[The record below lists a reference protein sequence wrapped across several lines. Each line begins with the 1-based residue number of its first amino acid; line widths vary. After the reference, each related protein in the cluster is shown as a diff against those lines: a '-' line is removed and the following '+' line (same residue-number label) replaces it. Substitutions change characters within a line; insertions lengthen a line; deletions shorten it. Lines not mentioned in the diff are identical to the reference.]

1 MNRKNKTAVRRRIIT
16 ILLVRLYGS
25 KFIVD
30 FSETT
35 VTLSLNL
42 YCEINILSN
51 AVCYF
56 TLLFLFKFLIDF

>member
-1 MNRKNKTAVRRRIIT
+1 MNRKNKTAVRRRRRII
-16 ILLVRLYGS
+16 IGLYGS

-35 VTLSLNL
+35 ITLCLNL

-56 TLLFLFKFLIDF
+56 TLLFLFKFDI